1 MKVAHRCQN
10 CFLTHLRKY
19 LKTSCFKKGII
30 FYLFSDF
37 DLKCLLT
44 LYNDLSAGL
53 PKVHLALLG
62 EHFAHWKICFGENTF
77 SDVFLFGSTVFQNV
91 CEKFRAKLLKIP
103 SRCRDDSVELFCFKK
118 FLSSTFVWLSTENL
132 LTFQKLCLSNLQLTF
147 PEENVFEFIFFGK
160 ANLIIALKLRPE
172 SHRNFEGIFCAWLSK
187 LPLRSLEED
196 TDENCFW

>member
-53 PKVHLALLG
+53 PKMHLALLG

-118 FLSSTFVWLSTENL
+118 FLYFNFVWLSAENL
-132 LTFQKLCLSNLQLTF
+132 LTFQKIVPVKLAVYLSRW
-147 PEENVFEFIFFGK
+147 K
-160 ANLIIALKLRPE
+160 
-172 SHRNFEGIFCAWLSK
+172 
-187 LPLRSLEED
+187 
-196 TDENCFW
+196 CFWT